1 MGLVTGLAAP
11 AFAVRTESPP
21 EVSAEVTDTADV
33 LGGRADDVQAAL
45 DRLAEDTRL
54 QLFVVFVDSFDDWDG
69 IDWANASAI
78 ASGLGSDDIL
88 LAVAVDDRAYGI
100 STDEEVPLTDDQLAD
115 VAAEIEDRLRD
126 DDWAGAAVTAADG
139 YRAAALG
146 EPAGESDGESS
157 GGTDGSGGS
166 DGSDSSG
173 GGFPWGIVLAL
184 GGAVV
189 VLLLV
194 LRGRRSGTSPALS
207 TLSTDELNRHAGS
220 ALVAVDDVIKASEAE
235 LGFAEAQFGLEAS
248 RVFGAVLAEA
258 RQKVARAFTLRQ
270 QLDDSQPETEDQRR
284 GMLLGIIQLC
294 EEVTTALG
302 AQTTEFERL
311 RDLQARAPEV
321 LVETDRRI
329 TEVAG
334 RVPAAQAV
342 LTSLAATYPEAALT
356 TVRGNVTQ
364 ATALLDAG
372 RDAVAQGSGALGSD
386 RAAAVR
392 FLRTA
397 QEAVGQAVT
406 LLDAVDRAGADLAEA
421 GRRIDAAVASL
432 TADVADAERLAGQD
446 PTVTGPA
453 GVART
458 VLAAAATERT
468 GGDPLAL
475 LRRLGDAEAALDGAL
490 APARALA
497 EQAERAKAQVAALLG
512 RVVGQIRALA
522 DFIETRRGAVGA
534 EARTRLAEASR
545 LAQEAERA
553 DDPRAALASA
563 QRAEQLALQAQQLAE
578 ADVARWEQGRGGAG
592 PGTVGGSGFGGNA
605 GALILGGILLDQ
617 VLGGGRSGG
626 FGGGGFGG
634 GRSGGFGGGGFGGG
648 GRSGGF
654 GGGGRRSGGG
664 GSFGGGGR
672 GRRGGGGRF

>member
-21 EVSAEVTDTADV
+21 KVSDEVTDTADA
-33 LGGRADDVQAAL
+33 LGGRTDDVRAAL

-78 ASGLGSDDIL
+78 ASGLGSDDLL

-100 STDEEVPLTDDQLAD
+100 STDEEAPLTDDQLAD
-115 VAAEIEDRLRD
+115 VAAEVEDRLRD

-146 EPAGESDGESS
+146 EPASDGESA
-157 GGTDGSGGS
+157 DGSDSS
-166 DGSDSSG
+166 DVSDSSG

-184 GGAVV
+184 GGAAV

-194 LRGRRSGTSPALS
+194 LRGRRSGTSPSLS
-207 TLSTDELNRHAGS
+207 TLPTVELNRRAGS

-248 RVFGAVLAEA
+248 RVFGTVLAEA
-258 RQKVARAFTLRQ
+258 RQKVAQAFALRQ

-284 GMLLGIIQLC
+284 GMLLGTIQLC

-329 TEVAG
+329 AEVAG
-334 RVPAAQAV
+334 RLPAAQAV

-372 RDAVAQGSGALGSD
+372 RDAVAQGSGALGTD

-446 PTVTGPA
+446 PTVTGPS

-458 VLAAAATERT
+458 VLTAAATERT

-475 LRRLGDAEAALDGAL
+475 LRRLGEAEAALDGAL
-490 APARALA
+490 APARAQA

-553 DDPRAALASA
+553 EDPVAALASA

-626 FGGGGFGG
+626 LGG
-634 GRSGGFGGGGFGGG
+634 GRSGGFGGGGFGGGG

>member
-1 MGLVTGLAAP
+1 
-11 AFAVRTESPP
+11 
-21 EVSAEVTDTADV
+21 
-33 LGGRADDVQAAL
+33 
-45 DRLAEDTRL
+45 
-54 QLFVVFVDSFDDWDG
+54 VVFVDSFDDWDG

-78 ASGLGSDDIL
+78 ASGLGAEDLL
-88 LAVAVDDRAYGI
+88 LAVAVEDRAYGI
-100 STDEEVPLTDDQLAD
+100 SADEDAPLTDEQLAD
-115 VAAEIEDRLRD
+115 VAADVEDRLRD

-139 YRAAALG
+139 YRAAAI
-146 EPAGESDGESS
+146 GESGE
-157 GGTDGSGGS
+157 SGGS
-166 DGSDSSG
+166 DGDSEGDSGDESSG
-173 GGFPWGIVLAL
+173 QSGGESSGDPEGSAGGFPWGIVLAL
-184 GGAVV
+184 GGAAVL
-189 VLLLV
+189 LLLV
-194 LRGRRSGTSPALS
+194 LRGRRSGRSAALAS
-207 TLSTDELNRHAGS
+207 MPTDELNRRAGS

-248 RVFGAVLAEA
+248 RGFGAVLTEA
-258 RQKVARAFTLRQ
+258 KQKVAQAFTLRQ
-270 QLDDSQPETEDQRR
+270 QLDDAQPETEDQRR

-302 AQTTEFERL
+302 AQTAEFDRL

-329 TEVAG
+329 AEVVG
-334 RVPAAQAV
+334 RLPAAQAA
-342 LTSLAATYPEAALT
+342 LTSLAATYPETALT

-372 RDAVAQGSGALGSD
+372 RAAVAQGSGVLDSD

-392 FLRTA
+392 FLQTA

-406 LLDAVDRAGADLAEA
+406 LLDAVDRAGADLAAA
-421 GRRIDAAVASL
+421 GQRIDAAVASL
-432 TADVADAERLAGQD
+432 TADVADAERLAAQD
-446 PTVTGPA
+446 QAVTGPA
-453 GVART
+453 GVARAA
-458 VLAAAATERT
+458 LAAATTERS

-475 LRRLGDAEAALDGAL
+475 LRRLGEAEAALDGAL
-490 APARALA
+490 APARAEA

-522 DFIETRRGAVGA
+522 DFIETRRGAIGS

-553 DDPRAALASA
+553 GDPRVALESA
-563 QRAEQLALQAQQLAE
+563 QRAEHLALQAQQLAE
-578 ADVARWEQGRGGAG
+578 ADVARWEQSRGGG
-592 PGTVGGSGFGGNA
+592 GFGGGRPGGGGFGGNS

-626 FGGGGFGG
+626 SGGFGGGGFGG
-634 GRSGGFGGGGFGGG
+634 GGIGGGGIGGG